1 MILQLII
8 KKKYAFVLILSII
21 FYGHILYSQEKYH
34 TVQAG
39 DNLYQISKKYNMSVD
54 DLKRINSLQ
63 SDNLKVGQIIYVEYA
78 NAKPKTYKVKAG
90 DNLSIIA
97 RKHDISVSELRKLNN
112 LRSDNLAI
120 GQVIIV
126 RKEQVA
132 PASNANSNA
141 QNFTYIVKAGDNLYR
156 IALNHNVSKD
166 QLMALNNLD
175 NDIIKVG
182 QKIKIPTNTH
192 VNVNNTISTGG
203 QQTANTTA
211 KYHIVKKYQT
221 LSELATLYKIDIID
235 LLDYN
240 NLNDFDVREG
250 QRIWL
255 EPGQIEQQEDAPA
268 EKESKPIKSV
278 TVHSVAKG
286 ETLYRIASIY
296 DVSVEDLQKWNKLSS
311 VTLKEGQRVYI
322 GDPVGL
328 HTEEDIER
336 AKPYE
341 KPKTT
346 YSKTPILPVNR
357 INIVSEF
364 GMRSGKMHKGIDL
377 AEPTGSPI
385 YAVLPGKVVFAGVQR
400 GYGNVII
407 VEHENFQMTVY
418 SHNDANFVNAGE
430 DVTQGQILG
439 TVGSTGNA
447 SGPHLHFEY
456 RVRGVAINPGEFLI
470 GL

>member
-1 MILQLII
+1 M
-8 KKKYAFVLILSII
+8 
-21 FYGHILYSQEKYH
+21 
-34 TVQAG
+34 
-39 DNLYQISKKYNMSVD
+39 
-54 DLKRINSLQ
+54 
-63 SDNLKVGQIIYVEYA
+63 
-78 NAKPKTYKVKAG
+78 
-90 DNLSIIA
+90 
-97 RKHDISVSELRKLNN
+97 NN

-377 AEPTGSPI
+377 AEPTGSL
-385 YAVLPGKVVFAGVQR
+385 YTLCCQVKL
-400 GYGNVII
+400 
-407 VEHENFQMTVY
+407 
-418 SHNDANFVNAGE
+418 
-430 DVTQGQILG
+430 
-439 TVGSTGNA
+439 
-447 SGPHLHFEY
+447 
-456 RVRGVAINPGEFLI
+456 FL
-470 GL
+470 LVCKEAMEMLLLWSMKTFK

>member
-1 MILQLII
+1 MILQLVI
-8 KKKYAFVLILSII
+8 KKKYAFVLILSIM

-182 QKIKIPTNTH
+182 QK
-192 VNVNNTISTGG
+192 
-203 QQTANTTA
+203 
-211 KYHIVKKYQT
+211 
-221 LSELATLYKIDIID
+221 
-235 LLDYN
+235 
-240 NLNDFDVREG
+240 
-250 QRIWL
+250 
-255 EPGQIEQQEDAPA
+255 
-268 EKESKPIKSV
+268 
-278 TVHSVAKG
+278 
-286 ETLYRIASIY
+286 
-296 DVSVEDLQKWNKLSS
+296 
-311 VTLKEGQRVYI
+311 
-322 GDPVGL
+322 
-328 HTEEDIER
+328 
-336 AKPYE
+336 
-341 KPKTT
+341 
-346 YSKTPILPVNR
+346 
-357 INIVSEF
+357 
-364 GMRSGKMHKGIDL
+364 
-377 AEPTGSPI
+377 
-385 YAVLPGKVVFAGVQR
+385 
-400 GYGNVII
+400 
-407 VEHENFQMTVY
+407 
-418 SHNDANFVNAGE
+418 
-430 DVTQGQILG
+430 
-439 TVGSTGNA
+439 
-447 SGPHLHFEY
+447 
-456 RVRGVAINPGEFLI
+456 
-470 GL
+470 